1 VFTAYSEEDPIAAML
16 FRLHGRRA
24 TYHIGWTGPEGK
36 RLNAHNL
43 LMWTAMTRLPKAGV
57 ERLDL
62 GGLNTED
69 VPGIARFKLGSGAR
83 PVTLH
88 GTWFG
93 R

>member
-1 VFTAYSEEDPIAAML
+1 MFTARKGDDTVAAML
-16 FRLHGRRA
+16 FLVHGRRA
-24 TYHIGWTGPEGK
+24 TYHLGWSSPEGK
-36 RLNAHNL
+36 RTNAHNL
-43 LMWTAMTRLPKAGV
+43 TLWQAIRKLKARG
-57 ERLDL
+57 LGQIDL

-83 PVTLH
+83 VKTLC